1 MDKLNIVIT
10 KVRFIVLMIT
20 YHGIVTRLC
29 VIVLMMTDVM
39 TSDAFVY

>member
-1 MDKLNIVIT
+1 MDKLNIIVT
-10 KVRFIVLMIT
+10 KVCFIVLMIT